1 MPDTTA
7 SAELWITAIS
17 EGLGEDVGGGD
28 RQDASRD
35 VGDPLARC
43 DREAQIVEPA
53 STDHRGGAA
62 AEVLQGSLAID
73 GPGPLHLA
81 HQGRSMLTAL
91 QDHTGP
97 LWSSRL
103 SSSTGRIV
111 APRPRSISARYR
123 STTPSQN
130 ARKLSATR
138 YKRRRERSGDSPT
151 GRTRSTSRSSW
162 SRSSVR
168 CGSARTA
175 SLISLYLVRPVAIA
189 LRTVPGRSPAS
200 VSVARIKRPS
210 LSNGAPGS
218 SG

>member
-97 LWSSRL
+97 MWSSRL

-111 APRPRSISARYR
+111 APRPRS
-123 STTPSQN
+123 
-130 ARKLSATR
+130 
-138 YKRRRERSGDSPT
+138 
-151 GRTRSTSRSSW
+151 TSRSPW
-162 SRSSVR
+162 SRSRVR

-175 SLISLYLVRPVAIA
+175 SLISLYLVQPVASA
-189 LRTVPGRSPAS
+189 LRTVPNR
-200 VSVARIKRPS
+200 
-210 LSNGAPGS
+210 
-218 SG
+218 

>member
-97 LWSSRL
+97 MWSSRL

-111 APRPRSISARYR
+111 APSHARF
-123 STTPSQN
+123 
-130 ARKLSATR
+130 
-138 YKRRRERSGDSPT
+138 RRRLYRVADNFLAFWLGVVDRAVQAAP
-151 GRTRSTSRSSW
+151 RT
-162 SRSSVR
+162 
-168 CGSARTA
+168 
-175 SLISLYLVRPVAIA
+175 
-189 LRTVPGRSPAS
+189 LRRLAD
-200 VSVARIKRPS
+200 R
-210 LSNGAPGS
+210 
-218 SG
+218 

>member
-73 GPGPLHLA
+73 GPGPLRLA

-97 LWSSRL
+97 MWSSR
-103 SSSTGRIV
+103 
-111 APRPRSISARYR
+111 
-123 STTPSQN
+123 
-130 ARKLSATR
+130 
-138 YKRRRERSGDSPT
+138 
-151 GRTRSTSRSSW
+151 
-162 SRSSVR
+162 RSSVR

-175 SLISLYLVRPVAIA
+175 SLISLYLVRPVTIA

-210 LSNGAPGS
+210 LSNGA
-218 SG
+218 

>member
-1 MPDTTA
+1 MPATTA

-43 DREAQIVEPA
+43 DREAQIIEPA

-97 LWSSRL
+97 MWSSRL

-111 APRPRSISARYR
+111 APSHARFRPGSGRQPPARTPGSCRPRGTSGAANAPETRRPAGPAPHRTLERLQELRLVERVLPVGVLDLVVLGAAGRNRPEDRAGQIAR
-123 STTPSQN
+123 
-130 ARKLSATR
+130 L
-138 YKRRRERSGDSPT
+138 
-151 GRTRSTSRSSW
+151 
-162 SRSSVR
+162 
-168 CGSARTA
+168 
-175 SLISLYLVRPVAIA
+175 
-189 LRTVPGRSPAS
+189 
-200 VSVARIKRPS
+200 
-210 LSNGAPGS
+210 
-218 SG
+218 